1 MKPALHLGRR
11 DVLSMTLTAVLAG
24 PSVAKSGTRD
34 AFVEVFADPDMS
46 SDQKLNAMLAVLV
59 AALQTDR
66 AFIYMR
72 DPDRGMTAY
81 THLATTRPDWGHFA
95 LKSWSREPNPDTLN
109 EPMLKSAFRS
119 DKVHFVDD
127 IETAPDGMINRAL
140 ERSYFG
146 HRALIHAPLHHQT
159 RFYGILET
167 AMKDTPR
174 IWSAQTQ
181 DLIHWMQPRVAR
193 ACSDYLSNPT

>member
-1 MKPALHLGRR
+1 MKPVLQFRRR
-11 DVLSMTLTAVLAG
+11 DVLGMTLAVACAG
-24 PSVAKSGTRD
+24 PSLANGRTHD
-34 AFVEVFADPDMS
+34 AFAEVFADPDMP
-46 SDQKLNAMLAVLV
+46 SDQKLNAMLTLLV
-59 AALQTDR
+59 ERLKTDR

-72 DPDRGMTAY
+72 DPDRRMTAY

-95 LKSWSREPNPDTLN
+95 LKSWSREPNPETLN
-109 EPMLKSAFRS
+109 EPMLKSAFYS

-127 IETAPDGMINRAL
+127 IETAPEGTINRAM

-146 HRALIHAPLHHQT
+146 HRALIHAPLHHQG

-174 IWSAQTQ
+174 IWSSQAR
-181 DLIHWMQPRVAR
+181 DLIHWLQPRVAR
-193 ACSDYLSNPT
+193 LCSDYLSNPT